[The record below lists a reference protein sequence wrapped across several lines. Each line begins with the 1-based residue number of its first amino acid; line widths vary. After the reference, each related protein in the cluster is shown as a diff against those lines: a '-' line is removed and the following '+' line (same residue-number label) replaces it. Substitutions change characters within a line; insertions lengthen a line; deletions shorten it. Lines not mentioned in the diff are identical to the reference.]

1 MKSLVPVLA
10 VCILFGVTIG
20 CERNRGVYAA
30 NEKKDTYQPR
40 PAALDAP
47 DEKAAKK
54 KELKGELLRVD
65 IPNKRFAVRVANG
78 MEQTFEFDDS
88 TIVTGPISQMGS
100 LIAKE
105 GSEVTVQ
112 WNDDNGAKMANIID
126 VTQLV
131 ASKNIRRHGRRR

>member
-1 MKSLVPVLA
+1 MKSLFGVLA
-10 VCILFGVTIG
+10 VCILFGVTMG

-30 NEKKDTYQPR
+30 NEEKDTYQPR
-40 PAALDAP
+40 PARLDAP
-47 DEKAAKK
+47 DNGLKE

-65 IPNKRFAVRVANG
+65 LPNKRFAVRVANG

-88 TIVTGPISQMGS
+88 TMVTGPVSQMGN
-100 LIAKE
+100 LMAKE

-112 WNDDNGAKMANIID
+112 WRDDNGAKLASNID

-131 ASKNIRRHGRRR
+131 ASKNIRRHGRKR